1 MELNTPKMSSEEII
15 KNFIMHEKIATCNKK
30 TKMFIY
36 LSILQNQHLCIMTDY
51 YWFCVCEG
59 MMSVT
64 GCEVSKFVENIQ
76 DTFEQCAQYYLRNKV
91 KEFYDVHRKNLLL
104 QKKIMAIIP
113 AFQEV
118 LDKEYQYKFTY
129 QGHDIIHT
137 NLDNSMVPGFLKV
150 YAIQKIFILEVL
162 IFLIRK
168 IIMTDLLALNIAY
181 YSSCLS
187 CLQFW

>member
-59 MMSVT
+59 LMSVT

-129 QGHDIIHT
+129 QGHRY
-137 NLDNSMVPGFLKV
+137 NSYEFGQQYGPWFFESVRNSKNFHFRSFN
-150 YAIQKIFILEVL
+150 IFDKKNNYDR
-162 IFLIRK
+162 F
-168 IIMTDLLALNIAY
+168 TC
-181 YSSCLS
+181 S
-187 CLQFW
+187 